1 MLLHDGEDLD
11 DDLGR
16 GSDHDLP
23 LSSSLSVDDVVLK
36 VSNLSS
42 AFSVSISRSA
52 SIPSKVPI
60 LKQATFLH
68 DSLSTILLAHLSKEA
83 RLTKAS
89 LSTETRTILTKD
101 FVF

>member
-42 AFSVSISRSA
+42 AFSSLHISFR
-52 SIPSKVPI
+52 IHSKQSSYP
-60 LKQATFLH
+60 
-68 DSLSTILLAHLSKEA
+68 
-83 RLTKAS
+83 KAS
-89 LSTETRTILTKD
+89 RIPP
-101 FVF
+101 

>member
-36 VSNLSS
+36 VSIHSS
-42 AFSVSISRSA
+42 ASPVSFPLRM
-52 SIPSKVPI
+52 
-60 LKQATFLH
+60 Q
-68 DSLSTILLAHLSKEA
+68 SKEESFP
-83 RLTKAS
+83 KS
-89 LSTETRTILTKD
+89 SHILP
-101 FVF
+101 